1 MSDNLISKEKLFNSR
16 PEWLNENMPD
26 KEKSTYNK
34 GWNACNNLWLDT
46 INEQP
51 TAYDVEAVCKELFD
65 ASQMIPIPLTEH
77 EYREAYFIDREQA
90 RDIVRKGGKHE

>member
-34 GWNACNNLWLDT
+34 GWNACNHLWLDT
-46 INEQP
+46 IDEQP
-51 TAYDVEAVCKELFD
+51 TAYDVDEKCEELMR
-65 ASQMIPIPLTEH
+65 SS
-77 EYREAYFIDREQA
+77 YEAYGGGNHAVGLNRAIN
-90 RDIVRKGGKHE
+90 IVKGGVSDD